1 MTPDSANACLR
12 DALVTSDQGL
22 YTAELG
28 NQRLVRSAR
37 RTGNRHMLFNLHVY
51 SSWYRR
57 HRPAMDFALSS
68 PKWGVSSIATLSVER
83 RVPYKS
89 NAMTVLF
96 FEDILRQEEIDVQVL
111 HNTIP

>member
-1 MTPDSANACLR
+1 
-12 DALVTSDQGL
+12 
-22 YTAELG
+22 
-28 NQRLVRSAR
+28 
-37 RTGNRHMLFNLHVY
+37 
-51 SSWYRR
+51 
-57 HRPAMDFALSS
+57 MDFALSS